1 MNRIVFFNHYH
12 RGDLHT
18 HKEFVRQITKE
29 LPNVKFEY
37 LHGNPPKLIQELN
50 IPTVGTPQQLDRKKA
65 LFKDSDTLYVNTWV
79 GCMWD
84 VFCKHGGI
92 NMNTLYEQWGK
103 IYNAINKFFGS
114 NLQLKS
120 KEEYLPRIDYTNVFK
135 DGVDEYVSTSSGKYK
150 VLICNNTPSS
160 NQSMMT
166 DMEEFIVPLAEANP
180 RVDFILTDDI
190 FSDLENIKYTKHI
203 CRVED
208 GIDLLEISY
217 LSRFVDVIVGKNS
230 GPFVFCETYDNYM
243 DHGKKFIS
251 FNTKHPDYDVI
262 METMS
267 RDLTLNCSYKAVP
280 IYDIIS
286 LTKEDKIRVKEALE
300 GCLK

>member
-18 HKEFVRQITKE
+18 HKEFIRQITKE
-29 LPNVKFEY
+29 LPGVKFEY
-37 LHGNPPKLIQELN
+37 LHGNPPKLIEELG
-50 IPTVGTPQQLDRKKA
+50 IPTVGTPGHLDRKKA
-65 LFKDSDTLYVNTWV
+65 LFKDADTLYVNTWV

-103 IYNAINKFFGS
+103 IFNAINKFFSS
-114 NLQLKS
+114 NLQLKT
-120 KEEYLPRIDYTNVFK
+120 KEEYLPTIDFTKIYT
-135 DGVDEYVSTSSGKYK
+135 DGVDEYVSTGGGKFK

-160 NQSMMT
+160 NQSMIT
-166 DMEEFIVPLAEANP
+166 DMEEFIIPLAEANP
-180 RVDFILTDDI
+180 HVDFILTDDI
-190 FSDLENIKYTKHI
+190 YSDLENIKYAGQI

-208 GIDLLEISY
+208 GVDLLEISY
-217 LSRFVDVIVGKNS
+217 LSRFMNVIVGKNS
-230 GPFVFCETYDNYM
+230 GPFVFCETFDNYM
-243 DHGKKFIS
+243 DQGKKFIS
-251 FNTKHPDYDVI
+251 FNAKHPDYDVI

-267 RDLTLNCSYKAVP
+267 RDLNLNCSYTTVP

-286 LTKEDKIRVKEALE
+286 LTEDDKKRVKEALE
-300 GCLK
+300 GCWK

>member
-18 HKEFVRQITKE
+18 HKEFIRQITKE
-29 LPNVKFEY
+29 LPGVKFEY
-37 LHGNPPKLIQELN
+37 LHGNPPKLIEELG
-50 IPTVGTPQQLDRKKA
+50 IPTVGTPGHLDRKKA
-65 LFKDSDTLYVNTWV
+65 LFKDADTLYVNTWV

-103 IYNAINKFFGS
+103 IFNAINKFFSS
-114 NLQLKS
+114 NLQLKT
-120 KEEYLPRIDYTNVFK
+120 KEEYLPTIDFTKIYT
-135 DGVDEYVSTSSGKYK
+135 DGVDEYVSTGGGKFK

-160 NQSMMT
+160 NQSMIT
-166 DMEEFIVPLAEANP
+166 DMEEFIIPLAEANP
-180 RVDFILTDDI
+180 HVDFILTDDI
-190 FSDLENIKYTKHI
+190 YSDLENIKYTGQI

-208 GIDLLEISY
+208 GVDLLEISY
-217 LSRFVDVIVGKNS
+217 LSRFMNVIVGKNS
-230 GPFVFCETYDNYM
+230 GPFVFCETFDNYM
-243 DHGKKFIS
+243 DQGKKFIS
-251 FNTKHPDYDVI
+251 FNAKHPDYDVI

-267 RDLTLNCSYKAVP
+267 RDLNLNCSYTTVP

-286 LTKEDKIRVKEALE
+286 LTEDDKKRVKEALE
-300 GCLK
+300 GCWK